1 MGNERKALTRPA
13 LLLALLGLVLVGAG
27 FGLWHRHQ
35 HDQAQTAAADQA
47 RQLANTLA
55 GGLGQRVNR
64 HRAQLEQ
71 LAGRAT
77 SSAPTADQPLTPSA
91 WRDETRV
98 LRVPDGHPG
107 EERLSFTLREL
118 LNNLRERG
126 EVVVSSTGGEQPALL
141 MARTTPGGAVIL
153 EHDLGPWLNGLEQ
166 RLPQGSALTLSQGDL
181 TLIRRGQAGSASA
194 TASARGGPFNL
205 TLAVPPNPPSWQ
217 SLLLPAGISAVL
229 VLLAI
234 YAVFAGLAR
243 RRPAPAPVAVR
254 RPDSAP
260 ARPAAPAAASLPP
273 APEPEPEPDTATAP
287 ESGITPP
294 QALFGPDGIRATGD
308 TPLDGTTLEQLGR
321 AIGSEAGAA
330 GQHTLF
336 VVCTGEADAKAA
348 LIDGLMASGRQVVD
362 LGEAPPAVL
371 HYATEVLESRSGVC
385 LSGDG
390 DQRALDIVLD
400 GELLHG
406 DRLLTLRDRLLAGNL
421 DEGRGEREQ
430 RDINDRYLNAVADDI
445 ILARPIS
452 VAVQGADAT
461 AGLAPRLFGELG
473 CKVVTVAGADVN
485 DLARTVSEQNLNL
498 GLAFA
503 AGGGLSL
510 VASDGH
516 LIATDRLLMLLA
528 RDLLERNPGADVLF
542 NMTDNQA
549 LAGLIREQ
557 GGRPVMD
564 SGGPARIRTRMK
576 ELAVPLA
583 GEASGHIFFA
593 DRWYGFSDALYAAA
607 RLLEVLSLQAGDS
620 AEAFAP
626 YTDTF

>member
-1 MGNERKALTRPA
+1 MGNERKVLTRPA

-27 FGLWHRHQ
+27 SGLWHRHQ

-47 RQLANTLA
+47 RRLANTLA
-55 GGLGQRVNR
+55 GELGQRVNR
-64 HRAQLEQ
+64 HRTQLEQ
-71 LAGRAT
+71 LAGRPA
-77 SSAPTADQPLTPSA
+77 SPAPTADQPLTPTA
-91 WRDETRV
+91 WQDDTRL

-107 EERLSFTLREL
+107 EEQLSFTLREL
-118 LNNLRERG
+118 LHNLRERG

-153 EHDLGPWLNGLEQ
+153 EHDLRPWLRSLDQ

-181 TLIRRGQAGSASA
+181 TLIRRGQAVSASA
-194 TASARGGPFNL
+194 TASARGGPFSL
-205 TLAVPPNPPSWQ
+205 TLAVPPTPPSWQ
-217 SLLLPAGISAVL
+217 SLLLPAGISAALILL
-229 VLLAI
+229 VI
-234 YAVFAGLAR
+234 YAVFARLAR
-243 RRPAPAPVAVR
+243 RQPAPAATAAR

-260 ARPAAPAAASLPP
+260 ARPAAPAASSLPP
-273 APEPEPEPDTATAP
+273 APEPEPEPETPTEPEPGPAP
-287 ESGITPP
+287 S
-294 QALFGPDGIRATGD
+294 QVLFGADGIRATGD
-308 TPLDGTTLEQLGR
+308 APLDGTALEQLGR

-348 LIDGLMASGRQVVD
+348 LINGLVASGRQVVD

-371 HYATEVLESRSGVC
+371 HYATEVLESQSGVC
-385 LSGDG
+385 LTGDG
-390 DQRALDIVLD
+390 DQRALDVVIN

-406 DRLLTLRDRLLAGNL
+406 DRLLRLRDRLLARNL
-421 DEGRGEREQ
+421 DEGSGEREQ

-445 ILARPIS
+445 ILARPMS
-452 VAVQGADAT
+452 VAVQGTGAT
-461 AGLAPRLFGELG
+461 AGLAPRLLGELG
-473 CKVVTVAGADVN
+473 CKVVAVEGTDEGA
-485 DLARTVSEQNLNL
+485 LARTVGEQNLNL
-498 GLAFA
+498 GLAFD

-510 VASDGH
+510 VASDGR
-516 LIATDRLLMLLA
+516 LIAADRLLMLLA

-549 LAGLIREQ
+549 LADLIRKQ

-564 SGGPARIRTRMK
+564 DGGPARLRARMK

-583 GEASGHIFFA
+583 GEANGHIFFA

-607 RLLEVLSLQAGDS
+607 RLLEVLSLQAGNS

>member
-1 MGNERKALTRPA
+1 MGSERKVLTRPA

-35 HDQAQTAAADQA
+35 HEQAQTAATDQA
-47 RQLANTLA
+47 RHLANTLA
-55 GGLGQRVNR
+55 GELGQRVNR
-64 HRAQLEQ
+64 DRARLEQ

-77 SSAPTADQPLTPSA
+77 SSAPTADQPLTPTA

-118 LNNLRERG
+118 LTNLRERG

-153 EHDLGPWLNGLEQ
+153 EHDLKPWLNGLEQ

-181 TLIRRGQAGSASA
+181 TLIRRGQARGASA
-194 TASARGGPFNL
+194 TATARGGPFNL
-205 TLAVPPNPPSWQ
+205 TLAVPPTPPSWQ

-243 RRPAPAPVAVR
+243 RRPAPVAGR

-260 ARPAAPAAASLPP
+260 PRPAVPAAASLPP
-273 APEPEPEPDTATAP
+273 APEPEPEPETTTAP
-287 ESGITPP
+287 EPGITPP
-294 QALFGPDGIRATGD
+294 PTLFGPDGIRATD
-308 TPLDGTTLEQLGR
+308 DAPLDGTTLEQLGR

-336 VVCTGEADAKAA
+336 VVCTGEAEAKAA

-385 LSGDG
+385 LTGDG

-400 GELLHG
+400 GELLLG

-421 DEGRGEREQ
+421 DEGGGEREQ
-430 RDINDRYLNAVADDI
+430 RDINDRYLSAVADDI

-452 VAVQGADAT
+452 VAVQGASAT
-461 AGLAPRLFGELG
+461 AGLAPRLFRELG
-473 CKVVTVAGADVN
+473 CKVVTVEDTDVN
-485 DLARTVSEQNLNL
+485 ALGRTVDEQNLNL

-503 AGGGLSL
+503 PTGGLSL
-510 VASDGH
+510 VASDGQ
-516 LIATDRLLMLLA
+516 LIAADRLLMLLA

-542 NMTDNQA
+542 SMTDNQA

-557 GGRPVMD
+557 GGRPVMEG
-564 SGGPARIRTRMK
+564 GGPARIRARMK

-620 AEAFAP
+620 AEAFAL
-626 YTDTF
+626 

>member
-1 MGNERKALTRPA
+1 MGNEHKVLTRPA
-13 LLLALLGLVLVGAG
+13 WLLALLGLVLVGAG
-27 FGLWHRHQ
+27 AALWHQHQ

-47 RQLANTLA
+47 RRLANSLA
-55 GGLGQRVNR
+55 GELGQRVNR
-64 HRAQLEQ
+64 HREQLEQ
-71 LAGRAT
+71 LAGRPDSPALT
-77 SSAPTADQPLTPSA
+77 FDQPLTPTP
-91 WRDETRV
+91 WRDNTRQ
-98 LRVPDGHPG
+98 LCVPDGHPG

-118 LNNLRERG
+118 LHNLRERG
-126 EVVVSSTGGEQPALL
+126 EVVISSKGGEQPALL

-153 EHDLGPWLNGLEQ
+153 EHDLKLWLDSLDQ
-166 RLPQGSALTLSQGDL
+166 RLPQGSALTLSHGDL
-181 TLIRRGQAGSASA
+181 TLIRRGQTGGASA

-205 TLAVPPNPPSWQ
+205 TLAVPPTPPSWQ
-217 SLLLPAGISAVL
+217 SLLLPAGISAALILL
-229 VLLAI
+229 VI
-234 YAVFAGLAR
+234 YAVFARLAR
-243 RRPAPAPVAVR
+243 RQPAPAATAAR

-273 APEPEPEPDTATAP
+273 APEPEPEPQTPSEP
-287 ESGITPP
+287 EPGPAPP
-294 QALFGPDGIRATGD
+294 QALFGPDGVRATD
-308 TPLDGTTLEQLGR
+308 DAPLDGTALEQLGR

-371 HYATEVLESRSGVC
+371 HYATEVLESQSGVC
-385 LSGDG
+385 LTGDG
-390 DQRALDIVLD
+390 DQRALDVVINS
-400 GELLHG
+400 ELLHG
-406 DRLLTLRDRLLAGNL
+406 DRLLTLRDRLLARNL
-421 DEGRGEREQ
+421 DEGSGEREQ

-445 ILARPIS
+445 ILARPMS
-452 VAVQGADAT
+452 VAVQGTGAT
-461 AGLAPRLFGELG
+461 AGLAPRLLGELG
-473 CKVVTVAGADVN
+473 CKVVTVEGTDV
-485 DLARTVSEQNLNL
+485 DALARTVGEQNLNL
-498 GLAFA
+498 GLAFD

-510 VASDGH
+510 VASDGR
-516 LIATDRLLMLLA
+516 LIAADRLLMLLA

-549 LAGLIREQ
+549 LADLIRKQ

-564 SGGPARIRTRMK
+564 DGGPARLRARMK

-583 GEASGHIFFA
+583 GEANGHIFFA

-607 RLLEVLSLQAGDS
+607 RLLEVLSLQAGNS

>member
-1 MGNERKALTRPA
+1 M
-13 LLLALLGLVLVGAG
+13 
-27 FGLWHRHQ
+27 
-35 HDQAQTAAADQA
+35 
-47 RQLANTLA
+47 
-55 GGLGQRVNR
+55 
-64 HRAQLEQ
+64 
-71 LAGRAT
+71 
-77 SSAPTADQPLTPSA
+77 
-91 WRDETRV
+91 
-98 LRVPDGHPG
+98 
-107 EERLSFTLREL
+107 
-118 LNNLRERG
+118 
-126 EVVVSSTGGEQPALL
+126 
-141 MARTTPGGAVIL
+141 
-153 EHDLGPWLNGLEQ
+153 
-166 RLPQGSALTLSQGDL
+166 
-181 TLIRRGQAGSASA
+181 
-194 TASARGGPFNL
+194 
-205 TLAVPPNPPSWQ
+205 
-217 SLLLPAGISAVL
+217 
-229 VLLAI
+229 
-234 YAVFAGLAR
+234 
-243 RRPAPAPVAVR
+243 
-254 RPDSAP
+254 
-260 ARPAAPAAASLPP
+260 
-273 APEPEPEPDTATAP
+273 
-287 ESGITPP
+287 
-294 QALFGPDGIRATGD
+294 
-308 TPLDGTTLEQLGR
+308 
-321 AIGSEAGAA
+321 
-330 GQHTLF
+330 
-336 VVCTGEADAKAA
+336 
-348 LIDGLMASGRQVVD
+348 
-362 LGEAPPAVL
+362 
-371 HYATEVLESRSGVC
+371 
-385 LSGDG
+385 
-390 DQRALDIVLD
+390 
-400 GELLHG
+400 
-406 DRLLTLRDRLLAGNL
+406 AGNL

>member
-1 MGNERKALTRPA
+1 MGNERKVLTRPA

-27 FGLWHRHQ
+27 FGLWHQHQ

-47 RQLANTLA
+47 RRLANSLA
-55 GGLGQRVNR
+55 GELGQRVSR

-71 LAGRAT
+71 LAGRPDSPVPA
-77 SSAPTADQPLTPSA
+77 ADQPLTPTP
-91 WRDETRV
+91 WRDDTRL

-118 LNNLRERG
+118 LHNLRERG

-153 EHDLGPWLNGLEQ
+153 EHDLKPWLDSLDQ

-181 TLIRRGQAGSASA
+181 TLIRRGQTGSASA

-205 TLAVPPNPPSWQ
+205 TLAVPPTPPSWQ
-217 SLLLPAGISAVL
+217 SLLLPAGVSAVL

-243 RRPAPAPVAVR
+243 RRPAPAPVAGR
-254 RPDSAP
+254 RADSAP
-260 ARPAAPAAASLPP
+260 ARPAAPAASSLPP
-273 APEPEPEPDTATAP
+273 APEPEPEPETPSEP
-287 ESGITPP
+287 EPGAAPP
-294 QALFGPDGIRATGD
+294 QALFGPDGIRAAGD
-308 TPLDGTTLEQLGR
+308 TPLDGTALEQLGR

-336 VVCTGEADAKAA
+336 VVCAGEADAKEA

-371 HYATEVLESRSGVC
+371 HYATEVLESQSGVC
-385 LSGDG
+385 LTGDG
-390 DQRALDIVLD
+390 DQPALDIVIN
-400 GELLHG
+400 GEQLHG
-406 DRLLTLRDRLLAGNL
+406 DRLLTLRDRLLARNL
-421 DEGRGEREQ
+421 DEGSGEREQ
-430 RDINDRYLNAVADDI
+430 RDINDRYLAAVADDI
-445 ILARPIS
+445 ILARPMS
-452 VAVQGADAT
+452 VAVQGAGAT

-473 CKVVTVAGADVN
+473 CKVVTVEGTDV
-485 DLARTVSEQNLNL
+485 DALARTVGEQNLHL
-498 GLAFA
+498 GLAFDA
-503 AGGGLSL
+503 DGGLSL
-510 VASDGH
+510 VASGGR
-516 LIATDRLLMLLA
+516 LIAADRLLMLLA
-528 RDLLERNPGADVLF
+528 QDLLERNPGADVLF
-542 NMTDNQA
+542 HMTDNRA
-549 LAGLIREQ
+549 LADLIRKQ

-564 SGGPARIRTRMK
+564 DGGPARLRARMK

-583 GEASGHIFFA
+583 GEANGHIFFA

-607 RLLEVLSLQAGDS
+607 RLLEVLSLQAGNS
-620 AEAFAP
+620 AEAFAL
-626 YTDTF
+626 YTDTY